1 MKKSFSISN
10 LFLLTMLL
18 PPVSSSVCDSSY
30 EKNIMGLIGLV
41 GAAVGV
47 YGIGSYCGLWDPQSD
62 QDLIDVANKQLH
74 NCGYYQPMFSVISS
88 YGPSFDPKYSFDE
101 PLLYQLAL
109 AKRANGSYDSFF
121 SSLTSFMRRTRS
133 IRTSLAERSFQIK
146 ECGDWQEM
154 KSVGYAMDD
163 LNNRL
168 SVMLDSL
175 TVLRTYLERHA
186 GYFRLFEYED
196 YVRNRYYNELQ
207 LLDIHTDAYMIKEGI
222 RACAIKVYHGPFAL
236 IQFIEEL
243 NKDIKAFQTV
253 ISRASYNYA
262 TRISYARDV
271 AARLYHLERLTVSDN
286 EYMRAL
292 LAYQQYQRERDYRIA
307 GAY

>member
-10 LFLLTMLL
+10 LFLLAMLL
-18 PPVSSSVCDSSY
+18 PPVSSSICDSSY
-30 EKNIMGLIGLV
+30 DKNIMGLIGLV

-62 QDLIDVANKQLH
+62 QDLIDAATKQLR
-74 NCGYYQPMFSVISS
+74 NGGYYQPLLSVISS
-88 YGPSFDPKYSFDE
+88 YGPSFDPKYTFDE
-101 PLLYQLAL
+101 SLFYQLAL
-109 AKRANGSYDSFF
+109 AKRENGSYDSFS
-121 SSLTSFMRRTRS
+121 SSLSSFRRRTRS
-133 IRTSLAERSFQIK
+133 ILTNLRERSVQIK
-146 ECGDWQEM
+146 EYGDWQEM

-168 SVMLDSL
+168 SVMLESL
-175 TVLRTYLERHA
+175 TVLHTYLERHA
-186 GYFRLFEYED
+186 CYFRLFEYED

-207 LLDIHTDAYMIKEGI
+207 LLDMHTDAYMIKEGI
-222 RACAIKVYHGPFAL
+222 RACAIRVYHGPFAL

-271 AARLYHLERLTVSDN
+271 TARLYHLERLTVSDN
-286 EYMRAL
+286 EYMRVL
-292 LAYQQYQRERDYRIA
+292 LAYQQYQRERDFMRA